1 MDFRFRGAIEKARK
15 AATETASATRSQ
27 KKPIRMS
34 GSMVLGIALCQCW
47 LTLCF
52 FAPQLFPDNQAT
64 SVYEISLIV
73 TAVSLLPG
81 VMIARKM
88 DALLDE
94 KRLLYGL
101 ALCASLGTLII
112 PFSGLEGPAA
122 ALMIVAAILTGC
134 GGGWLFIAWYRAF
147 CRVDDLAGF
156 VLSVTVQAIILYI
169 LTNLLLPPAF
179 SPWLMMAVA
188 CLLPIV
194 STFLLTSCPKP
205 TSESTLF
212 DYDLPHVQPIQRR
225 AIAQLCIAMFVISFV
240 DEFMRNQYLES
251 TDLLYYS
258 GTVNLIVLVLKI
270 ICSVLILAAISE
282 RRQNVQL
289 MYKASFLLTMIA
301 ILFMPYMNSDLGYG
315 ITNLG
320 AFFFKIIV
328 MLVTFNYCQRY
339 LIAPVLLFALTRIV
353 WSLDLF
359 VGFFFS
365 EWANNLAATVP
376 SASGILSVVM
386 GVTIVAT
393 YLFVFTS
400 SEGDT
405 ALLKEDKQD
414 EAVNAAEYESKCSR
428 LKRVGKLS
436 GREVDVLMLV
446 ARGRSTP
453 RIQEE
458 LGLSSN
464 TVNTHIRHI
473 YQKLDVHSRQELL
486 DLVEKT
492 APEDE

>member
-1 MDFRFRGAIEKARK
+1 M
-15 AATETASATRSQ
+15 
-27 KKPIRMS
+27 
-34 GSMVLGIALCQCW
+34 
-47 LTLCF
+47 
-52 FAPQLFPDNQAT
+52 
-64 SVYEISLIV
+64 
-73 TAVSLLPG
+73 
-81 VMIARKM
+81 
-88 DALLDE
+88 
-94 KRLLYGL
+94 
-101 ALCASLGTLII
+101 
-112 PFSGLEGPAA
+112 
-122 ALMIVAAILTGC
+122 
-134 GGGWLFIAWYRAF
+134 
-147 CRVDDLAGF
+147 
-156 VLSVTVQAIILYI
+156 
-169 LTNLLLPPAF
+169 
-179 SPWLMMAVA
+179 
-188 CLLPIV
+188 
-194 STFLLTSCPKP
+194 
-205 TSESTLF
+205 
-212 DYDLPHVQPIQRR
+212 
-225 AIAQLCIAMFVISFV
+225 
-240 DEFMRNQYLES
+240 
-251 TDLLYYS
+251 
-258 GTVNLIVLVLKI
+258 LVLKI

-282 RRQNVQL
+282 RRRNVQL

-301 ILFMPYMNSDLGYG
+301 ILFMPYMNSYLGYG

-365 EWANNLAATVP
+365 EWVNNLAATVP
-376 SASGILSVVM
+376 LASGILSVVM